1 MNFDWINK
9 WWIFAGSKQMFTFF
23 LFLKAG
29 ADGGK
34 VWAHGEAVSAFC
46 NLPAGCRSD
55 GELDLTF
62 FKA

>member
-1 MNFDWINK
+1 
-9 WWIFAGSKQMFTFF
+9 MFTFF

-34 VWAHGEAVSAFC
+34 VWWHGEAVSAFC